1 MSIVGKIRY
10 VVVPNVAKHPRNF
23 SNPDGLSLSLKY
35 LLAIKT
41 NPSILILAYP
51 EWSVLPT
58 DTTSICGYPHTLT
71 LPLSLSLR
79 CLAHSPLLS
88 ISYKYDDCMFS
99 IIKILTINVCGHIIV
114 SLKDLITIVW

>member
-1 MSIVGKIRY
+1 MSPS
-10 VVVPNVAKHPRNF
+10 VPENI

-35 LLAIKT
+35 LLAIKI

-58 DTTSICGYPHTLT
+58 AVFTTDATSICGYPRTLT
-71 LPLSLSLR
+71 LPLSQSLC

-88 ISYKYDDCMFS
+88 VSFKYDDCACF
-99 IIKILTINVCGHIIV
+99 L
-114 SLKDLITIVW
+114 LLIF